1 MNLQKLSQLGKP
13 CFCNFEFGYC
23 VVLSVPWP
31 PSLNG
36 KAQIKTR
43 FKGGGGNSGH
53 FSVIFKKEFSS
64 LKNVNLILTPEA
76 DAS

>member
-1 MNLQKLSQLGKP
+1 M
-13 CFCNFEFGYC
+13 
-23 VVLSVPWP
+23 LSVPWP